1 MAEGDWLVERFQT
14 HRAHLRAVAY
24 RMLGSLSEADDA
36 VQEAWLRLSR
46 AGSGGVDDLGRWLT
60 TVVARVCLDM
70 LRSRA
75 ARREEPLGVH
85 LPDPIIGPADAPD
98 PEQEALLGDAVGLAL
113 LVVLEEL
120 APAERLAL
128 VLHDTLAV
136 PFEEIAA
143 ILGRSPAAAR
153 QLASRARR
161 RVRASTALPDADL
174 ARQRRVVDAFLAAAR
189 NGDLDA
195 LVAVLDPEVVVRAD
209 WGKVP
214 AGASRTLQG
223 PRAVAKQALAFS
235 QRARSVRPALV
246 NGTAGVVADAGGRL
260 LGVMGFTVSGG
271 KIVEIDILADPA
283 RLRRLDLPVPHT

>member
-1 MAEGDWLVERFQT
+1 MDEGDWLVERFQT
-14 HRAHLRAVAY
+14 HRARLRAVAY

-46 AGSGGVDDLGRWLT
+46 AGTGGVDDLGRWLT

-128 VLHDTLAV
+128 VLHDTFAV

-153 QLASRARR
+153 QLASRTRR
-161 RVRASTALPDADL
+161 RVRASAAVPDADL
-174 ARQRRVVDAFLAAAR
+174 AHQRRVVDAFLAAAR
-189 NGDLDA
+189 DGDLDT
-195 LVAVLDPEVVVRAD
+195 LVAVLDPDVVVRAD
-209 WGKVP
+209 WGGVP
-214 AGASRTLQG
+214 AGASRMVRG
-223 PRAVAKQALAFS
+223 ARPVAEQALLDVLPH
-235 QRARSVRPALV
+235 QRLAQQR
-246 NGTAGVVADAGGRL
+246 VVAQVDHAGGEVVARAPEGVRLAQL
-260 LGVMGFTVSGG
+260 LGGEHVRHPP
-271 KIVEIDILADPA
+271 LAG
-283 RLRRLDLPVPHT
+283 LRTSHL